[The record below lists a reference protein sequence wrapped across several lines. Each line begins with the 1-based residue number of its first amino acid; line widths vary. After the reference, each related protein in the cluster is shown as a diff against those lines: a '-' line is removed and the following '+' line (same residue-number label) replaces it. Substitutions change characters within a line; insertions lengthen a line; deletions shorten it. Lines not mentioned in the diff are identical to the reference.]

1 MSFKRLIYICLVILF
16 ALLFIVSCSDD
27 QQGGEKNVH
36 AYTYPEIED
45 VNEPDVEEDIEEDI
59 EEDTYS
65 IYTDPCV
72 ECAWY
77 FCGNLDVVWQKQIC
91 INNCNSPPTI
101 VFEGECEAHLECNPS
116 QPVLEANIPCITEV
130 GYPGT

>member
-1 MSFKRLIYICLVILF
+1 MSFKRLIYICLVIIFPL
-16 ALLFIVSCSDD
+16 LLFLSCSNNK
-27 QQGGEKNVH
+27 QGQSGDNNN
-36 AYTYPEIED
+36 AYLYPEIAAQSEVQD
-45 VNEPDVEEDIEEDI
+45 TTSPDVEEDI

-91 INNCNSPPTI
+91 INNCDDPPT
-101 VFEGECEAHLECNPS
+101 VVHEGECIEYLQCDPTQYLLEK
-116 QPVLEANIPCITEV
+116 
-130 GYPGT
+130 GFK